1 MLLQV
6 YINKQD
12 SEQINKYTWNDRA
25 STNTALEDIKERHVC
40 IIAKTALK
48 ASSGLCIHWA
58 YLMKSSCIWVPSRGT
73 DAGCWR
79 LLSTIHATCVHEL
92 WELYVAVWFPDQATV
107 VSRYLKK
114 PSGKAGFN
122 CPLWKKFSLMPSP
135 SSAAFNCRRLLWYLQ
150 PWLLII
156 FLLCTFKGYVCGLS
170 ATSPNWC
177 GKIRIEVSDALHS
190 TCIYSYCLF

>member
-1 MLLQV
+1 MEWQGFNKHCSGGHKGERDTFALWWRPLWRQAQV
-6 YINKQD
+6 C
-12 SEQINKYTWNDRA
+12 A
-25 STNTALEDIKERHVC
+25 SIELISWSLVEFEYQVLARC
-40 IIAKTALK
+40 
-48 ASSGLCIHWA
+48 
-58 YLMKSSCIWVPSRGT
+58 
-73 DAGCWR
+73 R
-79 LLSTIHATCVHEL
+79 LLALTEHHSCNL
-92 WELYVAVWFPDQATV
+92 CSWAVGAVCCSVVPDQATV